1 MMVAKP
7 GVMPMERLTA
17 EDQLMLWPDEIW
29 PQDIGA
35 LAVLDGSSLLDQGG
49 RLRIEAIREAIA
61 GRLHLVPRFRQL
73 LYVPPR
79 RLGGPLWVDAPA
91 FDLTDHIGV
100 LLLPAPGDE
109 AQLLLAVE
117 QLRRR
122 RLDRSRP
129 LWEMWF
135 LTGMPRRRVGLFV
148 RMHHAIADGMA
159 GVATIT
165 TFLDATPNAVFG
177 PRRPWTPAPVPTEGE
192 LLDDQRR
199 RRQQKLRRALSML
212 THPVATGQHV
222 LTAWPAIRELIA
234 DRPLPATSLDR
245 LVGPD
250 RNLALI
256 RSSLEVVKEIAH
268 TNDATVND
276 VLLTVT
282 AGGLRGLLSSRGEP
296 VDGLLR
302 IYVPVSLHQEPP
314 AQARGNLIAQMVVPL
329 PIGVPD
335 PILRLQLIAKDT
347 AQRKAKSRPSL
358 GIMPHQG
365 IVGRAFLKLL
375 NRQRVNVTSADIAGP
390 ELPLYFA
397 GARLLEVFPMVQLI
411 GKVSLAVGA
420 MSYAG
425 QFNLMAIADNDAYPD
440 IDVFAASAEDELRA
454 IAASIRGHATS
465 SQALPSTSPRWVRRT
480 RPRS

>member
-7 GVMPMERLTA
+7 GVMAMERLTA
-17 EDQLMLWPDEIW
+17 EDQLMLWPDDIW

-35 LAVLDGSSLLDQGG
+35 LAVLDGSSLLDPDG
-49 RLRIEAIREAIA
+49 RFRIGDVRDAIA
-61 GRLHLVPRFRQL
+61 SRLDLVPRFRQL

-91 FDLTDHIGV
+91 FELTDHVAV
-100 LLLPAPGDE
+100 LPLPAPGDD
-109 AQLLLAVE
+109 AHLLLTIE

-135 LTGMPRRRVGLFV
+135 LTGLPESRIGLFV

-165 TFLDATPNAVFG
+165 TFLDANPNPVPG
-177 PRRPWTPAPVPTEGE
+177 PRRQGIPTPMPTEGE
-192 LLDDQRR
+192 LLDDQQNRR
-199 RRQQKLRRALSML
+199 HEQLRRGLSML
-212 THPVATGQHV
+212 THPVATGRHV
-222 LTAWPAIRELIA
+222 LAAWPAMRELLA

-256 RSSLEVVKEIAH
+256 RSSLELVKEVAH

-296 VDGLLR
+296 VDGAVLR
-302 IYVPVSLHQEPP
+302 IYVPVSLHQEP
-314 AQARGNLIAQMVVPL
+314 QGRARGNLITQMVVPL
-329 PIGVPD
+329 PVGVPD
-335 PILRLQLIAKDT
+335 PITRLQLIAKET
-347 AQRKAKSRPSL
+347 AQRKATSRPSL
-358 GIMPHQG
+358 GIVPHRG
-365 IVGRAFLKLL
+365 IAGRAFLKLVD
-375 NRQRVNVTSADIAGP
+375 RQRVNVTSADIPGP
-390 ELPLYFA
+390 DVPLYFA

-425 QFNLMAIADNDAYPD
+425 QFTIMAVADKDAYPD
-440 IDVFAASAEDELRA
+440 LDVFAASAENELRKL
-454 IAASIRGHATS
+454 AAVLDPMRAVKS
-465 SQALPSTSPRWVRRT
+465 VRLELG
-480 RPRS
+480 SGA